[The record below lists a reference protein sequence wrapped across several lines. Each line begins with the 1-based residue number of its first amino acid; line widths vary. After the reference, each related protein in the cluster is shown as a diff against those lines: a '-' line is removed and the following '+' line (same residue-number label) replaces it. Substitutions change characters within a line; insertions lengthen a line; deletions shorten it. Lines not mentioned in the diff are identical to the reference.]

1 MTKLKFIIQYSLIG
15 LPMERAKKAAVKK
28 IITKHFSLM
37 YPKDYWTRLR
47 VEIKKEKISENNL
60 QTIYRRLYLDGKPFP

>member
-47 VEIKKEKISENNL
+47 LEIKKEKISE
-60 QTIYRRLYLDGKPFP
+60 